1 MVSYEKVRRS
11 LRTATITIIVLNSLS
26 LVFRLFTGISVQLAK
41 TEINKGNTGNLP
53 KEHIEAVLSA
63 TTPFMLFVTALIVLV
78 NIAIVIFCIKNLRA
92 IKRNQMVNYLPY
104 YLGFAITVGLVI
116 LGFLT
121 TKAPWAIAIISS
133 SKLFSVFFISM
144 LIKKHKNSTNVILK
158 RLTKSKSTRI

>member
-78 NIAIVIFCIKNLRA
+78 NIAIVI
-92 IKRNQMVNYLPY
+92 
-104 YLGFAITVGLVI
+104 

-121 TKAPWAIAIISS
+121 TKAPWAIAINIVFQAIFGLLYFHAYQKAQ
-133 SKLFSVFFISM
+133 KLNERD
-144 LIKKHKNSTNVILK
+144 LEETN
-158 RLTKSKSTRI
+158 

>member
-41 TEINKGNTGNLP
+41 TEINKGIP

-121 TKAPWAIAIISS
+121 TKAPWAIAINIVFQAIFGLLYFHAYQKAQ
-133 SKLFSVFFISM
+133 KLNERD
-144 LIKKHKNSTNVILK
+144 LEETN
-158 RLTKSKSTRI
+158 

>member
-121 TKAPWAIAIISS
+121 TKARTMGNSYKYRLPSYFRSS
-133 SKLFSVFFISM
+133 LFPC
-144 LIKKHKNSTNVILK
+144 L
-158 RLTKSKSTRI
+158 SKSTKTQRT

>member
-41 TEINKGNTGNLP
+41 TEINKENTGNLP

-121 TKAPWAIAIISS
+121 TKAPWAIAINIVFQAIFGLLYFHAYQKAQ
-133 SKLFSVFFISM
+133 KLNERD
-144 LIKKHKNSTNVILK
+144 LEETN
-158 RLTKSKSTRI
+158 

>member
-92 IKRNQMVNYLPY
+92 IKRNQMVNYLP
-104 YLGFAITVGLVI
+104 
-116 LGFLT
+116 
-121 TKAPWAIAIISS
+121 
-133 SKLFSVFFISM
+133 
-144 LIKKHKNSTNVILK
+144 
-158 RLTKSKSTRI
+158 

>member
-63 TTPFMLFVTALIVLV
+63 TTPFMLFVTAF

-121 TKAPWAIAIISS
+121 TKAPWAIAINIVFQAIFGLLYFHAYQKAQ
-133 SKLFSVFFISM
+133 KLNERD
-144 LIKKHKNSTNVILK
+144 LEETN
-158 RLTKSKSTRI
+158 

>member
-92 IKRNQMVNYLPY
+92 IKRNQMVNYL
-104 YLGFAITVGLVI
+104 GFAITVGLVI

-121 TKAPWAIAIISS
+121 TKAPWAIAINIVFQAIFGLLYFHAYQKAQ
-133 SKLFSVFFISM
+133 KLNERDLEES
-144 LIKKHKNSTNVILK
+144 N
-158 RLTKSKSTRI
+158 

>member
-92 IKRNQMVNYLPY
+92 IKRNYLPY

-121 TKAPWAIAIISS
+121 TKAPWAIAINIVFQAIFGLLYFHAYQKAQ
-133 SKLFSVFFISM
+133 KLNERD
-144 LIKKHKNSTNVILK
+144 LEETN
-158 RLTKSKSTRI
+158 